1 MLTRFACRL
10 DFLSG
15 GAAVAA
21 VSELPTA
28 ATSCREAGGF
38 QYSRLTGATPLPTS
52 SAADK
57 LLKALD
63 MLLLKARQY
72 PDLCRHTHAFVA
84 ACFGQPPSSRNYN
97 ARALV
102 SKRLLE
108 GV

>member
-21 VSELPTA
+21 ASELPTA

-38 QYSRLTGATPLPTS
+38 QYSRLTGAMPLPTS

-63 MLLLKARQY
+63 MLLLTARQH
-72 PDLCRHTHAFVA
+72 PDLCQHTHALVA
-84 ACFGQPPSSRNYN
+84 ACFGQP
-97 ARALV
+97 
-102 SKRLLE
+102 KI
-108 GV
+108 